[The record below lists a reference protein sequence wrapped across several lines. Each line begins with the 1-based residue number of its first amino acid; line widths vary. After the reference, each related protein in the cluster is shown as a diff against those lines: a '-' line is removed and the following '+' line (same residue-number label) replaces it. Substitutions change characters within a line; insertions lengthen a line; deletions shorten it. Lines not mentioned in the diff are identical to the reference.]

1 MRRLMIS
8 GTALLMLGA
17 PCAAQET
24 PTEREAARDVVK
36 QIQELD
42 QSLAVP
48 SMVAKLTPRKHTRS
62 PRLQSRSSRPLLRI
76 GAFESKRSTC
86 DTN

>member
-1 MRRLMIS
+1 MRRLMMN
-8 GTALLMLGA
+8 GTALLMLAA

-36 QIQELD
+36 QIQEVD

-48 SMVAKLTPRKHTRS
+48 SLVAKLTPRKRTRS

-76 GAFESKRSTC
+76 GAFESKRLTC
-86 DTN
+86 NAN